1 MCVRHLIRLN
11 EIEIVNEKL
20 NPFRGKIDL
29 DNVGITGHSQG
40 GVGVINAITVQ
51 DHWDIYKAAV
61 SLSPTN
67 KELAHDLEWDFDP
80 SKVTAPILIMGGD
93 NDWVAT
99 KEQFKSIYEDIP
111 GEKCMALRAETEH
124 GPMLYSGDGYV
135 TAWFMYWL
143 QGDESA
149 GEAYFGENAEIL
161 SNAHWQDVEKN
172 T

>member
-80 SKVTAPILIMGGD
+80 SKVTAPVLIMGGD

-143 QGDESA
+143 QGDECA
-149 GEAYFGENAEIL
+149 GEAFFGENAEIL

>member
-11 EIEIVNEKL
+11 EIEIVNEKV

-51 DHWDIYKAAV
+51 DHRDIYKAAV

-67 KELAHDLEWDFDP
+67 KELAHNLEWDFDP
-80 SKVTAPILIMGGD
+80 SKVTAPVLIMGGD

-99 KEQFKSIYEDIP
+99 KDQVKSIYENIP
-111 GEKCMALRAETEH
+111 GESVWRFGLKPSMAPCSIPGTD
-124 GPMLYSGDGYV
+124 M
-135 TAWFMYWL
+135 
-143 QGDESA
+143 
-149 GEAYFGENAEIL
+149 
-161 SNAHWQDVEKN
+161 
-172 T
+172 